1 MNREDDEWDLLDKR
15 LQDQNRTP
23 IATPQKRI
31 TIYVD
36 DIIETQLQELITY
49 ERPTVSINT
58 NVIVGLEKTQERIEV
73 TLIMTDEGYRNDNI
87 SKD

>member
-73 TLIMTDEGYRNDNI
+73 TLIMTDEGYKNDNI

>member
-1 MNREDDEWDLLDKR
+1 MNREDDEWDLLDRR

-73 TLIMTDEGYRNDNI
+73 TLIMTDEGYKNDNI

>member
-15 LQDQNRTP
+15 LRDQNMTP